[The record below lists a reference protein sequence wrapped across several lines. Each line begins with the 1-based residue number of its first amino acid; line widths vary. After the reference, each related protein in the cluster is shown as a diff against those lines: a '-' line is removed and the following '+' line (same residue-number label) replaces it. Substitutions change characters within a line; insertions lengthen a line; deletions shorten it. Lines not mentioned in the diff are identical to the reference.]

1 MVLSV
6 LAYTLFFLVVIGTIL
21 VILTDEDGDSGK
33 KIAWILIIVLL
44 PIVGITFYIMLGF
57 DIRRTRLFNTRRRD
71 FLKFFHTR
79 ADMRTRRLLYGD
91 TAFNRAHHAT
101 RQWLLAW
108 KLTLAC
114 CGALAY
120 LSGRTFTSRRELPA
134 P

>member
-1 MVLSV
+1 MLSAGESALLRINLHTGKTHQIRAH
-6 LAYTLFFLVVIGTIL
+6 LAFLGHPVVG
-21 VILTDEDGDSGK
+21 DEK
-33 KIAWILIIVLL
+33 
-44 PIVGITFYIMLGF
+44 
-57 DIRRTRLFNTRRRD
+57 
-71 FLKFFHTR
+71 
-79 ADMRTRRLLYGD
+79 YGD

-114 CGALAY
+114 GGALAY